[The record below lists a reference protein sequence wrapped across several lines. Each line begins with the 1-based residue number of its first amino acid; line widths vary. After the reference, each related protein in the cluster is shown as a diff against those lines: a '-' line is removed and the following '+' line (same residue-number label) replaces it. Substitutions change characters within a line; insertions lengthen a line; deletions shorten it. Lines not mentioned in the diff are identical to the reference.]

1 MSEEKKIGVR
11 EVWNMTFR
19 GWKLYWKLCPGWFV
33 SEFLRDMV
41 RAVSPYVTIWI
52 SAQLIGELAGAR
64 DPQQLLRWVVI
75 QLAAAAAMS
84 LLAGVLERWN
94 NYEDERMIRLE
105 SKLYAEKMMDLDY
118 ADVDR
123 QAVQDLY
130 STIVQNRSWAG
141 WGLTLTTDCFGKLV
155 YGLISMLCGVGL
167 TVSLFVQRVPAGH
180 ALSFLNHPLF
190 AAGMAGLMLLIS
202 VAAPMCTNRGDRY
215 WSLIAEDSRMRN
227 RYFTFFGWM
236 CTDRKRATDLRVYDQ
251 EDQVCIPY
259 TQEDQNFTPKSRI
272 AKYMRGPQGMWYVAG
287 QSVSVVLTGC
297 VYLFVC
303 LKAWAGAFG
312 VGAITQYVGAITN
325 LFSGISNLL
334 ETHGLVSTNAEFL
347 KLCYEFLDIP
357 NGMYRGSLT
366 TEKRSDRQ
374 YQVEFRDVSFRYP
387 GSDQWALR
395 HVNMK
400 FQVGKRLAIVGENGS
415 GKTTFIKLLC
425 RLYDPQEGQIL
436 LNGIDIRKYRYD
448 DYMHIFSVVFQ
459 DFQLICQPLG
469 ANVAGSLDYDRQR
482 VQQALVDAGFGDR
495 LATMEKGLDTMLYK
509 DLTQDGVE
517 VSGGEAQKI
526 AIARALYKNAPFII
540 LDEPTAALDP
550 IAEAEIYA
558 KFDDIAKG
566 KTVLYISHRLSSC
579 KFCDEIAVFANGS
592 VIQQGTH
599 QDLLADKTGKYSQL
613 WNAQAQYYVQAPSA

>member
-11 EVWNMTFR
+11 QVWNMTFR

-75 QLAAAAAMS
+75 QLAAAAAMG

-105 SKLYAEKMMDLDY
+105 SKIYAEKMMDLDY

-130 STIVQNRSWAG
+130 STIAQNRSWAG
-141 WGLTLTTDCFGKLV
+141 WGLTMTTDCFGKLV
-155 YGLISMLCGVGL
+155 YGMISMLCGIGL

-215 WSLIAEDSRMRN
+215 WSRIAEDSRLRN

-259 TQEDQNFTPKSRI
+259 TQEEQNFTPKSRI

-325 LFSGISNLL
+325 LFSGISQLL

-425 RLYDPQEGQIL
+425 RLYDPTEGQIL
-436 LNGIDIRKYRYD
+436 LNGIDIRKYQYR
-448 DYMHIFSVVFQ
+448 DYMALFSVVFQ
-459 DFQLICQPLG
+459 DFRLFSQPLG
-469 ANVAGSLDYDRQR
+469 ANVAGSSTYDPIRAR
-482 VQQALVDAGFGDR
+482 RALEDAGFDKR
-495 LATMEKGLDTMLYK
+495 LSEMKDGLDTMLYK
-509 DLTQDGVE
+509 ELSADGVE
-517 VSGGEAQKI
+517 ISGGEAQKI
-526 AIARALYKNAPFII
+526 AIARSLYKNAPFII

-550 IAEAEIYA
+550 IAEAEIYS
-558 KFDDIAKG
+558 KFNDISG
-566 KTVLYISHRLSSC
+566 DKTAVYISHRLSSC
-579 KFCDEIAVFANGS
+579 KFCDRIAVFHGGQ
-592 VIQQGTH
+592 VVQTGTH
-599 QDLLADKTGKYSQL
+599 EELVEDPQGKYHEL
-613 WNAQAQYYVQAPSA
+613 WYAQAQYYQQTAG

>member
-11 EVWNMTFR
+11 QVWNMTFR

-105 SKLYAEKMMDLDY
+105 SKIYAEKMMDLDY

-141 WGLTLTTDCFGKLV
+141 WGLTMTTGCFGKLV
-155 YGLISMLCGVGL
+155 YGLISMLCGIGL
-167 TVSLFVQRVPAGH
+167 TVSLFVQRVPADH

-215 WSLIAEDSRMRN
+215 WSLVAEDTRMRN
-227 RYFTFFGWM
+227 RYFSFFGWM

-395 HVNMK
+395 HVNME

-425 RLYDPQEGQIL
+425 RLYDPTEGQIL
-436 LNGIDIRKYRYD
+436 LNGIDIRKYQYR
-448 DYMHIFSVVFQ
+448 DYMGLFSVVFQ
-459 DFQLICQPLG
+459 DFRLFSQPLG
-469 ANVAGSLDYDRQR
+469 ANVAGSSTYDPSR
-482 VQQALVDAGFGDR
+482 VRRALEDAGFDKR
-495 LATMEKGLDTMLYK
+495 LSEMKDGLETMLYK
-509 DLTQDGVE
+509 ELSADGVE
-517 VSGGEAQKI
+517 ISGGEAQKI
-526 AIARALYKNAPFII
+526 AIARSLYKNAPFII

-550 IAEAEIYA
+550 IAEAEIYS
-558 KFDDIAKG
+558 KFNDISG
-566 KTVLYISHRLSSC
+566 DKTAVYISHRLSSC
-579 KFCDEIAVFANGS
+579 KFCDRIAVFHGGQ
-592 VIQQGTH
+592 VVQTGTH
-599 QDLLADKTGKYSQL
+599 EELVEDPQGKYHEL
-613 WNAQAQYYVQAPSA
+613 WYAQAQYYQQTAG

>member
-11 EVWNMTFR
+11 QVWNMTFR

-64 DPQQLLRWVVI
+64 DPRQLLRWVVI

-105 SKLYAEKMMDLDY
+105 SKIYAEKMMELDY

-130 STIVQNRSWAG
+130 STIAQNRSWAG
-141 WGLTLTTDCFGKLV
+141 WGLTMTTDCFGKLV
-155 YGLISMLCGVGL
+155 YGMISMLCGIGL

-215 WSLIAEDSRMRN
+215 WSRIAEDSRLRN

-259 TQEDQNFTPKSRI
+259 AQEDETFTPKSRI

-325 LFSGISNLL
+325 LFSGISQLL
-334 ETHGLVSTNAEFL
+334 ETHGLVSTNAAFL

-395 HVNMK
+395 HVNME

-425 RLYDPQEGQIL
+425 RLYDPTEGQIL
-436 LNGIDIRKYRYD
+436 LNGIDIRKYQYR
-448 DYMHIFSVVFQ
+448 DYMELFSVVFQ
-459 DFQLICQPLG
+459 DFRLFSQPLG
-469 ANVAGSLDYDRQR
+469 ANVAGSSTYDPIRAR
-482 VQQALVDAGFGDR
+482 RALEDAGFDKR
-495 LATMEKGLDTMLYK
+495 LSEMKDGLDTMLYK
-509 DLTQDGVE
+509 ELSADGVE
-517 VSGGEAQKI
+517 ISGGEAQKI
-526 AIARALYKNAPFII
+526 AIARSLYKNAPFII

-550 IAEAEIYA
+550 IAEAEIYS
-558 KFDDIAKG
+558 KFNDISG
-566 KTVLYISHRLSSC
+566 DKTAVYISHRLSSC
-579 KFCDEIAVFANGS
+579 KFCDRIAVFHGGQ
-592 VIQQGTH
+592 VVQTGTH
-599 QDLLADKTGKYSQL
+599 EELVEDPQGKYHEL
-613 WNAQAQYYVQAPSA
+613 WYAQAQYYQQTAG

>member
-11 EVWNMTFR
+11 QVWNMTFR

-64 DPQQLLRWVVI
+64 DPRQLLRWVVI
-75 QLAAAAAMS
+75 QLVAGAAMS

-105 SKLYAEKMMDLDY
+105 SKLYADKMMELDY

-130 STIVQNRSWAG
+130 STIAQNRSWAG
-141 WGLTLTTDCFGKLV
+141 WGLTMTTDCFGKLV
-155 YGLISMLCGVGL
+155 YGMISMLCGIGL

-190 AAGMAGLMLLIS
+190 AAGMAVLMLLIS

-215 WSLIAEDSRMRN
+215 WSRIAEDSRLRN

-259 TQEDQNFTPKSRI
+259 AQEDETFTPKSRI

-325 LFSGISNLL
+325 LFSGISQLL
-334 ETHGLVSTNAEFL
+334 EPHGLVSTNAEFL

-395 HVNMK
+395 HVNME

-425 RLYDPQEGQIL
+425 RLYDPTEGQIL
-436 LNGIDIRKYRYD
+436 LNGIDIRKYQYR
-448 DYMHIFSVVFQ
+448 DYMELFSVVFQ
-459 DFQLICQPLG
+459 DFRLFSQPLG
-469 ANVAGSLDYDRQR
+469 ANVAGSSTYDPIRAR
-482 VQQALVDAGFGDR
+482 RALEDAGFDKR
-495 LATMEKGLDTMLYK
+495 LSEMKDGLDTMLYK
-509 DLTQDGVE
+509 ELSADGVE
-517 VSGGEAQKI
+517 ISGGEAQKI
-526 AIARALYKNAPFII
+526 AIARSLYKNAPFII

-550 IAEAEIYA
+550 IAEAEIYS
-558 KFDDIAKG
+558 KFNDISG
-566 KTVLYISHRLSSC
+566 DKTAVYISHRLSSC
-579 KFCDEIAVFANGS
+579 KFCDRIAVFHGGQ
-592 VIQQGTH
+592 VVQTGTH
-599 QDLLADKTGKYSQL
+599 EELVEDPQGKYHEL
-613 WNAQAQYYVQAPSA
+613 WYAQAQYYQQTAG

>member
-11 EVWNMTFR
+11 QVWNMTFR

-64 DPQQLLRWVVI
+64 DPRQLLRWVVI

-105 SKLYAEKMMDLDY
+105 SKIYAEKMMDPDY

-130 STIVQNRSWAG
+130 STIAQNRSWAG
-141 WGLTLTTDCFGKLV
+141 WGLTMTTDCFGKLV
-155 YGLISMLCGVGL
+155 YGMISMLCGIGL

-215 WSLIAEDSRMRN
+215 WSRIAEDSRLRN

-325 LFSGISNLL
+325 LFSGISQLL

-395 HVNMK
+395 HVNME

-425 RLYDPQEGQIL
+425 RLYDPTEGQIL
-436 LNGIDIRKYRYD
+436 LNGIDIRKYQYR
-448 DYMHIFSVVFQ
+448 DYMELFSVVFQ
-459 DFQLICQPLG
+459 DFRLFSQPLG
-469 ANVAGSLDYDRQR
+469 ANVAGSSTYDPIWARR
-482 VQQALVDAGFGDR
+482 ALEDAGFDKR
-495 LATMEKGLDTMLYK
+495 LSEMKDGLDTMLYK
-509 DLTQDGVE
+509 ELSADGVE
-517 VSGGEAQKI
+517 ISGGEAQKI
-526 AIARALYKNAPFII
+526 AIARSLYKNAPFII

-550 IAEAEIYA
+550 IAEAEIYS
-558 KFDDIAKG
+558 KFNDISG
-566 KTVLYISHRLSSC
+566 DKTAVYISHRLSSC
-579 KFCDEIAVFANGS
+579 KFCDRIAVFHGGQ
-592 VIQQGTH
+592 VVQTGTH
-599 QDLLADKTGKYSQL
+599 EELVEDPQGKYHEL
-613 WNAQAQYYVQAPSA
+613 WYAQAQYYQQTAG

>member
-11 EVWNMTFR
+11 QVWNMTFR

-64 DPQQLLRWVVI
+64 DPRQLLRWVVI

-105 SKLYAEKMMDLDY
+105 SKIYAEKMMELDY

-130 STIVQNRSWAG
+130 STIAQNRSWAG

-155 YGLISMLCGVGL
+155 YGLISMLCGIGL

-215 WSLIAEDSRMRN
+215 WSRIAEDSRLRN

-325 LFSGISNLL
+325 LFSGISQLL

-395 HVNMK
+395 HVNME

-425 RLYDPQEGQIL
+425 RLYDPTEGQIL
-436 LNGIDIRKYRYD
+436 LNGIDIRKYQYR
-448 DYMHIFSVVFQ
+448 DYMELFSVVFQ
-459 DFQLICQPLG
+459 DFRLFSQPLG
-469 ANVAGSLDYDRQR
+469 TNVAGSSTYDPIRAR
-482 VQQALVDAGFGDR
+482 RALEDAGFDKR
-495 LATMEKGLDTMLYK
+495 LSEMKDGLDTMLYK
-509 DLTQDGVE
+509 ELSADGVE
-517 VSGGEAQKI
+517 ISGGEAQKI
-526 AIARALYKNAPFII
+526 AIARSLYKNAPFII

-550 IAEAEIYA
+550 IAEAEIYS
-558 KFDDIAKG
+558 KFNDISG
-566 KTVLYISHRLSSC
+566 DKTAVYISHRLSSC
-579 KFCDEIAVFANGS
+579 KFCDRIAVFHGGQ
-592 VIQQGTH
+592 VVQTGTH
-599 QDLLADKTGKYSQL
+599 EELVEDPQGKYHEL
-613 WNAQAQYYVQAPSA
+613 WYAQAQYYQQTAG

>member
-11 EVWNMTFR
+11 QVWNMTFR

-33 SEFLRDMV
+33 SEFLRNIV

-64 DPQQLLRWVVI
+64 DPRQLLRWVVI
-75 QLAAAAAMS
+75 QLVAGAAMS

-105 SKLYAEKMMDLDY
+105 SKIYAEKMMDLDY

-130 STIVQNRSWAG
+130 STIVQNRNWAG
-141 WGLTLTTDCFGKLV
+141 WGLTMTTGCFGKLV
-155 YGLISMLCGVGL
+155 YGMISMLCGIGL

-180 ALSFLNHPLF
+180 VLSFLNHPLF

-215 WSLIAEDSRMRN
+215 WSLVAEDTRMRN
-227 RYFTFFGWM
+227 RYFSFFGWM

-259 TQEDQNFTPKSRI
+259 AQEDETFTPKSRI

-395 HVNMK
+395 HVNME

-425 RLYDPQEGQIL
+425 RLYDPTEGQIL
-436 LNGIDIRKYRYD
+436 LNGIDIRKYQYR
-448 DYMHIFSVVFQ
+448 DYMELFSVVFQ
-459 DFQLICQPLG
+459 DFRLFSQPLG
-469 ANVAGSLDYDRQR
+469 ANVAGSSTYDPIRAR
-482 VQQALVDAGFGDR
+482 RALEDAGFDKR
-495 LATMEKGLDTMLYK
+495 LSEMKDGLDTMLYK
-509 DLTQDGVE
+509 ELSADGVE
-517 VSGGEAQKI
+517 ISGGEAQKI
-526 AIARALYKNAPFII
+526 AIARSLYKNAPFII

-550 IAEAEIYA
+550 IAEAEIYS
-558 KFDDIAKG
+558 KFNDISG
-566 KTVLYISHRLSSC
+566 DKTAVYISHRLSSC
-579 KFCDEIAVFANGS
+579 KFCDRIAVFHQGQ
-592 VIQQGTH
+592 VVQTGTH
-599 QDLLADKTGKYSQL
+599 EELVEDPQGKYHEL
-613 WNAQAQYYVQAPSA
+613 WYAQAQYYQQTAG

>member
-1 MSEEKKIGVR
+1 MEHDLSGLEALLEAV
-11 EVWNMTFR
+11 
-19 GWKLYWKLCPGWFV
+19 PGWFV

-64 DPQQLLRWVVI
+64 DPRQLLRWVVI

-105 SKLYAEKMMDLDY
+105 SKIYAEKMMDLDY

-130 STIVQNRSWAG
+130 STIAQNRSWAG
-141 WGLTLTTDCFGKLV
+141 WGLTMTTDCFGKLV
-155 YGLISMLCGVGL
+155 YGMISMLCGIGL

-180 ALSFLNHPLF
+180 ALSFLNHPFF

-215 WSLIAEDSRMRN
+215 WSRIAEDSRLRN

-325 LFSGISNLL
+325 LFSGISQLL

-395 HVNMK
+395 HVNME

-425 RLYDPQEGQIL
+425 RLYDPTEGQIL
-436 LNGIDIRKYRYD
+436 LNGIDIRKYQYR
-448 DYMHIFSVVFQ
+448 DYMELFSVVFQ
-459 DFQLICQPLG
+459 DFRLFSQPLG
-469 ANVAGSLDYDRQR
+469 ANVAGSSTYDPIRAR
-482 VQQALVDAGFGDR
+482 RALEDAGFDKR
-495 LATMEKGLDTMLYK
+495 LSEMKDGLDTMLYK
-509 DLTQDGVE
+509 ELSADGVE
-517 VSGGEAQKI
+517 ISGGEAQKI
-526 AIARALYKNAPFII
+526 AIARSLYKNAPFII

-550 IAEAEIYA
+550 IAEAEIYS
-558 KFDDIAKG
+558 KFNDISG
-566 KTVLYISHRLSSC
+566 DKTAVYISHRLSSC
-579 KFCDEIAVFANGS
+579 KFCDRIAVFHGGQ
-592 VIQQGTH
+592 VVQTGTH
-599 QDLLADKTGKYSQL
+599 EELVEDPQGKYHEL
-613 WNAQAQYYVQAPSA
+613 WYAQAQYYQQTAG

>member
-11 EVWNMTFR
+11 QVWNMTFR

-64 DPQQLLRWVVI
+64 DPRQLLRWVVI

-105 SKLYAEKMMDLDY
+105 SKIYAEKMMELDY

-130 STIVQNRSWAG
+130 STIAQNRGWAG
-141 WGLTLTTDCFGKLV
+141 WGLTMTTDCFGKLV
-155 YGLISMLCGVGL
+155 YGMISMLCGIGL

-215 WSLIAEDSRMRN
+215 WSRIAEDSRLRN

-325 LFSGISNLL
+325 LFSGISQLL

-395 HVNMK
+395 HVNME

-425 RLYDPQEGQIL
+425 RLYDPTEGQIL
-436 LNGIDIRKYRYD
+436 LNGIDIRKYQYR
-448 DYMHIFSVVFQ
+448 DYMELFSVVFQ
-459 DFQLICQPLG
+459 DFRLFSQPLG
-469 ANVAGSLDYDRQR
+469 ANVAGSSTYDPIRAR
-482 VQQALVDAGFGDR
+482 RALEDAGFDKR
-495 LATMEKGLDTMLYK
+495 LSEMKDGLDTMLYK
-509 DLTQDGVE
+509 ELSADGVE
-517 VSGGEAQKI
+517 ISGGEAQKI
-526 AIARALYKNAPFII
+526 AIARSLYKNAPFII

-550 IAEAEIYA
+550 IAEAEIYS
-558 KFDDIAKG
+558 KFNDISG
-566 KTVLYISHRLSSC
+566 DKTAVYISHRLSSC
-579 KFCDEIAVFANGS
+579 KFCDRIAVFHGGQ
-592 VIQQGTH
+592 VVQTGTH
-599 QDLLADKTGKYSQL
+599 EELVEDPQGKYHEL
-613 WNAQAQYYVQAPSA
+613 WYAQAQYYQQTAG

>member
-11 EVWNMTFR
+11 QVWNMTFR

-105 SKLYAEKMMDLDY
+105 SKIYAEKMMDLDY

-130 STIVQNRSWAG
+130 STIAQNRSWAG
-141 WGLTLTTDCFGKLV
+141 WGLTMTTDCFGKLV
-155 YGLISMLCGVGL
+155 YGLISMLCGIGL

-215 WSLIAEDSRMRN
+215 WSLVAEDTRLRN

-259 TQEDQNFTPKSRI
+259 AQEDETFTPKSRI

-325 LFSGISNLL
+325 LFSGISQLL

-387 GSDQWALR
+387 GSDLWALR
-395 HVNMK
+395 HVNME

-425 RLYDPQEGQIL
+425 RLYDPTEGQIL
-436 LNGIDIRKYRYD
+436 LNGIDIRKYQYR
-448 DYMHIFSVVFQ
+448 DYMALFSVVFQ
-459 DFQLICQPLG
+459 DFRLFSQPLG
-469 ANVAGSLDYDRQR
+469 ANVAGSSTYDPIRAR
-482 VQQALVDAGFGDR
+482 RALEDAGFDKR
-495 LATMEKGLDTMLYK
+495 LSEMKDGLDTMLYK
-509 DLTQDGVE
+509 ELSADGVE
-517 VSGGEAQKI
+517 ISGGEAQKI
-526 AIARALYKNAPFII
+526 AIARALYKDAPFII

-550 IAEAEIYA
+550 IAEAEIYS
-558 KFDDIAKG
+558 KFNDISG
-566 KTVLYISHRLSSC
+566 DKTAVYISHRLSSC
-579 KFCDEIAVFANGS
+579 KFCDRIAVFHGGQ
-592 VIQQGTH
+592 VVQTGTH
-599 QDLLADKTGKYSQL
+599 EELVEDPQGKYHEL
-613 WNAQAQYYVQAPSA
+613 WYAQAQYYQQTAG

>member
-11 EVWNMTFR
+11 QVWNMTFR

-64 DPQQLLRWVVI
+64 DPRQLLRWVVI
-75 QLAAAAAMS
+75 QLVAGAAMS

-105 SKLYAEKMMDLDY
+105 SKLYADKMMELDY

-130 STIVQNRSWAG
+130 STIVQNRNWAG
-141 WGLTLTTDCFGKLV
+141 WGLTMTTGCFGKLV
-155 YGLISMLCGVGL
+155 YGMISMLCGIGL

-180 ALSFLNHPLF
+180 VLSFLNHPLF

-215 WSLIAEDSRMRN
+215 WSLVVEDTRMRN
-227 RYFTFFGWM
+227 RYFSFFGWM

-259 TQEDQNFTPKSRI
+259 AQEDETFTPKSRI

-395 HVNMK
+395 HVNME

-425 RLYDPQEGQIL
+425 RLYDPTEGQIL
-436 LNGIDIRKYRYD
+436 LNGIDIRKYQYR
-448 DYMHIFSVVFQ
+448 DYMELFSVVFQ
-459 DFQLICQPLG
+459 DFRLFSQPLG
-469 ANVAGSLDYDRQR
+469 ANVAGSSTYDPIRAR
-482 VQQALVDAGFGDR
+482 RALEDAGFDKR
-495 LATMEKGLDTMLYK
+495 LSEMKDGLDTMLYK
-509 DLTQDGVE
+509 ELSADGVE
-517 VSGGEAQKI
+517 ISGGEAQKI
-526 AIARALYKNAPFII
+526 AIARSLYKNAPFII

-550 IAEAEIYA
+550 IAEAEIYS
-558 KFDDIAKG
+558 KFNDISG
-566 KTVLYISHRLSSC
+566 DKTAVYISHRLSSC
-579 KFCDEIAVFANGS
+579 KFCDRIAVFHGGQ
-592 VIQQGTH
+592 VVQTGTH
-599 QDLLADKTGKYSQL
+599 EELVEDPQGKYHEL
-613 WNAQAQYYVQAPSA
+613 WYAQAQYYQQTAG

>member
-11 EVWNMTFR
+11 QVWNMTFR

-64 DPQQLLRWVVI
+64 DPRQLLRWVVI
-75 QLAAAAAMS
+75 QLVAGAAMS

-105 SKLYAEKMMDLDY
+105 SKLYADKMMELDY

-130 STIVQNRSWAG
+130 STIVQNRNWAG
-141 WGLTLTTDCFGKLV
+141 WGLTMTTGCFGKLV
-155 YGLISMLCGVGL
+155 YGMISMLCGIGL

-180 ALSFLNHPLF
+180 VLSFLNHPLF

-215 WSLIAEDSRMRN
+215 WSLVVEDTRMRN
-227 RYFTFFGWM
+227 RYFSFFGWM

-259 TQEDQNFTPKSRI
+259 AQEDETFTPKSRI

-395 HVNMK
+395 HVNME

-425 RLYDPQEGQIL
+425 RLYDPTEGQIL
-436 LNGIDIRKYRYD
+436 LNGIDIRKYQYR
-448 DYMHIFSVVFQ
+448 DYMELFSVVFQ
-459 DFQLICQPLG
+459 DFRLFSQPLG
-469 ANVAGSLDYDRQR
+469 ANVAGSSTYDPIRAR
-482 VQQALVDAGFGDR
+482 RALEDAGFDKR
-495 LATMEKGLDTMLYK
+495 LSEMKDGLDTMLYK
-509 DLTQDGVE
+509 ELSADGVE
-517 VSGGEAQKI
+517 ISGGEAQKI
-526 AIARALYKNAPFII
+526 AIARSLYKNAPFII

-550 IAEAEIYA
+550 IAEAEIYS
-558 KFDDIAKG
+558 KFNDISG
-566 KTVLYISHRLSSC
+566 DKTAVYISHRLSSC
-579 KFCDEIAVFANGS
+579 KFCDRIAVFHQGQ
-592 VIQQGTH
+592 VVQTGTH
-599 QDLLADKTGKYSQL
+599 EELVEDPQGKYHEL
-613 WNAQAQYYVQAPSA
+613 WYAQAQYYQQTAG

>member
-11 EVWNMTFR
+11 QVWNMTFR

-64 DPQQLLRWVVI
+64 DPRQLLRWVVI

-105 SKLYAEKMMDLDY
+105 SKIYAEKMMELDY

-130 STIVQNRSWAG
+130 STIAQNRSWAG

-155 YGLISMLCGVGL
+155 YGMISMLCGIGL

-180 ALSFLNHPLF
+180 ALSFLNHPFF

-215 WSLIAEDSRMRN
+215 WSWIAEDSRLRN

-259 TQEDQNFTPKSRI
+259 AQEDETFTPKSRI

-325 LFSGISNLL
+325 LFSGISQLL

-395 HVNMK
+395 HVNME

-425 RLYDPQEGQIL
+425 RLYDPTEGQIL
-436 LNGIDIRKYRYD
+436 LNGIDIRKYQYR
-448 DYMHIFSVVFQ
+448 DYMELFSVVFQ
-459 DFQLICQPLG
+459 DFRLFSQPLG
-469 ANVAGSLDYDRQR
+469 ANVAGSSTYDPIRAR
-482 VQQALVDAGFGDR
+482 RALKDAGFDKR
-495 LATMEKGLDTMLYK
+495 LSEMKDGLDTMLYK
-509 DLTQDGVE
+509 ELSADGVE
-517 VSGGEAQKI
+517 ISGGEAQKI
-526 AIARALYKNAPFII
+526 AIARSLYKNAPFII

-550 IAEAEIYA
+550 IAEAEIYS
-558 KFDDIAKG
+558 KFNDISG
-566 KTVLYISHRLSSC
+566 DKTAVYISHRLSSC
-579 KFCDEIAVFANGS
+579 KFCDRIAVFHGGQ
-592 VIQQGTH
+592 VVQTGTH
-599 QDLLADKTGKYSQL
+599 EELVEDPQGKYHEL
-613 WNAQAQYYVQAPSA
+613 WYAQAQYYQQTAG

>member
-11 EVWNMTFR
+11 QVWNMTFR

-33 SEFLRDMV
+33 SEFLRNIV

-64 DPQQLLRWVVI
+64 DPRQLLRWVVI
-75 QLAAAAAMS
+75 QLVAGAAMS

-105 SKLYAEKMMDLDY
+105 SKLYADKMMELDY

-130 STIVQNRSWAG
+130 STIVQNRNWAG
-141 WGLTLTTDCFGKLV
+141 WGLTMTTGCFGKLV
-155 YGLISMLCGVGL
+155 YGMISMLCGIGL

-180 ALSFLNHPLF
+180 VLSFLNHPLF

-215 WSLIAEDSRMRN
+215 WSLVAEDTRMRN
-227 RYFTFFGWM
+227 RYFSFFGWM

-259 TQEDQNFTPKSRI
+259 AQEDETFTPKSRI

-395 HVNMK
+395 HVNME

-425 RLYDPQEGQIL
+425 RLYDPTEGQIL
-436 LNGIDIRKYRYD
+436 LNGIDIRKYQYR
-448 DYMHIFSVVFQ
+448 DYMELFSVVFQ
-459 DFQLICQPLG
+459 DFRLFSQPLG
-469 ANVAGSLDYDRQR
+469 ANVAGSSTYDPIRAR
-482 VQQALVDAGFGDR
+482 RALEDAGFDKRLSEMKDR
-495 LATMEKGLDTMLYK
+495 LDTTLYK
-509 DLTQDGVE
+509 ELSADGVE
-517 VSGGEAQKI
+517 ISGGEAQKI
-526 AIARALYKNAPFII
+526 AIARSLYKNAPFII

-550 IAEAEIYA
+550 IAEAEIYS
-558 KFDDIAKG
+558 KFNDISG
-566 KTVLYISHRLSSC
+566 DKTAVYISHRLSSC
-579 KFCDEIAVFANGS
+579 KFCDRIAVFHQGQ
-592 VIQQGTH
+592 VVQTGTH
-599 QDLLADKTGKYSQL
+599 EELVEDPQGKYHEL
-613 WNAQAQYYVQAPSA
+613 WYAQAQYYQQTAG

>member
-11 EVWNMTFR
+11 QVWNMTFR

-64 DPQQLLRWVVI
+64 DPRQLLRWVVI

-105 SKLYAEKMMDLDY
+105 SKIYADKMMDLDY

-141 WGLTLTTDCFGKLV
+141 WGLTMTTGCFGKLV
-155 YGLISMLCGVGL
+155 YGLISMLCGIGL

-215 WSLIAEDSRMRN
+215 WSRIAEDSRLRN

-259 TQEDQNFTPKSRI
+259 TQEGQNFTPKSRI

-325 LFSGISNLL
+325 LFSGISQLL

-395 HVNMK
+395 HVNME

-425 RLYDPQEGQIL
+425 RLYDPTEGQIL
-436 LNGIDIRKYRYD
+436 LNGIDIRKYQYR
-448 DYMHIFSVVFQ
+448 DYMELFSVVFQ
-459 DFQLICQPLG
+459 DFRLFSQPLG
-469 ANVAGSLDYDRQR
+469 ANVAGSSTYDPIRAR
-482 VQQALVDAGFGDR
+482 RALEDAGFDKR
-495 LATMEKGLDTMLYK
+495 LSEMKDGLDTMLYK
-509 DLTQDGVE
+509 ELSADGVE
-517 VSGGEAQKI
+517 ISGGEAQKI
-526 AIARALYKNAPFII
+526 AIARSLYKNAPFII

-550 IAEAEIYA
+550 IAEAEIYS
-558 KFDDIAKG
+558 KFNDISG
-566 KTVLYISHRLSSC
+566 DKTAVYISHRLSSC
-579 KFCDEIAVFANGS
+579 KFCDRIAVFHGGQ
-592 VIQQGTH
+592 VVQTGTH
-599 QDLLADKTGKYSQL
+599 EELVEDPQGKYHEL
-613 WNAQAQYYVQAPSA
+613 WYAQAQYYQQTAG

>member
-11 EVWNMTFR
+11 QVWNMTFR

-64 DPQQLLRWVVI
+64 DPRQLLRWVVI

-105 SKLYAEKMMDLDY
+105 SKIYAEKMMDLDY

-130 STIVQNRSWAG
+130 STIAQNRSWAG
-141 WGLTLTTDCFGKLV
+141 WGLTMTTDCFGKLV
-155 YGLISMLCGVGL
+155 YGMISMLCGIGL

-215 WSLIAEDSRMRN
+215 WSRIAEDSRLRN

-259 TQEDQNFTPKSRI
+259 AQEDETFTPKSRI

-303 LKAWAGAFG
+303 LKAWA
-312 VGAITQYVGAITN
+312 
-325 LFSGISNLL
+325 
-334 ETHGLVSTNAEFL
+334 
-347 KLCYEFLDIP
+347 
-357 NGMYRGSLT
+357 
-366 TEKRSDRQ
+366 
-374 YQVEFRDVSFRYP
+374 
-387 GSDQWALR
+387 
-395 HVNMK
+395 
-400 FQVGKRLAIVGENGS
+400 
-415 GKTTFIKLLC
+415 
-425 RLYDPQEGQIL
+425 
-436 LNGIDIRKYRYD
+436 
-448 DYMHIFSVVFQ
+448 
-459 DFQLICQPLG
+459 
-469 ANVAGSLDYDRQR
+469 
-482 VQQALVDAGFGDR
+482 
-495 LATMEKGLDTMLYK
+495 
-509 DLTQDGVE
+509 
-517 VSGGEAQKI
+517 
-526 AIARALYKNAPFII
+526 
-540 LDEPTAALDP
+540 
-550 IAEAEIYA
+550 
-558 KFDDIAKG
+558 
-566 KTVLYISHRLSSC
+566 
-579 KFCDEIAVFANGS
+579 
-592 VIQQGTH
+592 
-599 QDLLADKTGKYSQL
+599 
-613 WNAQAQYYVQAPSA
+613 APSAWVPSPSMWAPSPTCFPASANCWRPMDW

>member
-11 EVWNMTFR
+11 QVWNMTFR

-64 DPQQLLRWVVI
+64 DPRQLLRWVVI

-105 SKLYAEKMMDLDY
+105 SKLYADKMMDLDY

-130 STIVQNRSWAG
+130 STIAQNRSWAG
-141 WGLTLTTDCFGKLV
+141 WGLTMTTDCFGKLV
-155 YGLISMLCGVGL
+155 YGMISMLCGIGL

-215 WSLIAEDSRMRN
+215 WSRIAEDSRLRN

-325 LFSGISNLL
+325 LFSGISQLL
-334 ETHGLVSTNAEFL
+334 ETHGLVSTNAAFL

-395 HVNMK
+395 HVNME

-425 RLYDPQEGQIL
+425 RLYDPTEGQIL
-436 LNGIDIRKYRYD
+436 LNGIDIRKYQYR
-448 DYMHIFSVVFQ
+448 DYMELFSVVFQ
-459 DFQLICQPLG
+459 DFRLFSQPLG
-469 ANVAGSLDYDRQR
+469 ANVAGSSTYDPIRAR
-482 VQQALVDAGFGDR
+482 RALEDAGFDKR
-495 LATMEKGLDTMLYK
+495 LSEMKDGLDTMLYK
-509 DLTQDGVE
+509 ELSADGVE
-517 VSGGEAQKI
+517 ISGGEAQKI
-526 AIARALYKNAPFII
+526 AIARSLYKNAPFII

-550 IAEAEIYA
+550 IAEAEIYS
-558 KFDDIAKG
+558 KFNDISG
-566 KTVLYISHRLSSC
+566 DKTAVYISHRLSSC
-579 KFCDEIAVFANGS
+579 KFCDRIAVFHGGQ
-592 VIQQGTH
+592 VVQTGTH
-599 QDLLADKTGKYSQL
+599 EELVEDPQGKYHEL
-613 WNAQAQYYVQAPSA
+613 WYAQAQYYQQTAG

>member
-11 EVWNMTFR
+11 QVWNMTFR

-33 SEFLRDMV
+33 SEFLRNIV

-105 SKLYAEKMMDLDY
+105 SKLYAEKMMELDY

-130 STIVQNRSWAG
+130 STIAQNRSWAG

-155 YGLISMLCGVGL
+155 YGMISMLCGIGL

-215 WSLIAEDSRMRN
+215 WSRIAEDSRLRN

-259 TQEDQNFTPKSRI
+259 AQEDETFTPKSRI

-395 HVNMK
+395 HVNME
-400 FQVGKRLAIVGENGS
+400 FRVGKRLAIVGENGS

-425 RLYDPQEGQIL
+425 RLYDPTEGQIL
-436 LNGIDIRKYRYD
+436 LNGIDIRKYQYR
-448 DYMHIFSVVFQ
+448 DYMELFSVVFQ
-459 DFQLICQPLG
+459 DFRLFSQPLG
-469 ANVAGSLDYDRQR
+469 ANVAGSSTYDSIRAR
-482 VQQALVDAGFGDR
+482 RALEDAGFDKR
-495 LATMEKGLDTMLYK
+495 LSEMKDGLDTMLYK
-509 DLTQDGVE
+509 ELSADGVE
-517 VSGGEAQKI
+517 ISGGEAQKI
-526 AIARALYKNAPFII
+526 AIARSLYKNAPFII

-550 IAEAEIYA
+550 IAEAEIYS
-558 KFDDIAKG
+558 KFNDISG
-566 KTVLYISHRLSSC
+566 DKTAVYISHRLSSC
-579 KFCDEIAVFANGS
+579 KFCDRIAVFHGGQ
-592 VIQQGTH
+592 VVQTGTH
-599 QDLLADKTGKYSQL
+599 EELVEDPQGKYHEL
-613 WNAQAQYYVQAPSA
+613 WYAQAQYYQETAG

>member
-11 EVWNMTFR
+11 QVWNMTFR

-33 SEFLRDMV
+33 SEFLRNIV

-64 DPQQLLRWVVI
+64 DPRQLLRWVVI
-75 QLAAAAAMS
+75 QLVAGAAMS

-105 SKLYAEKMMDLDY
+105 SKLYADKMMELDY

-130 STIVQNRSWAG
+130 STIVQNRNWAG
-141 WGLTLTTDCFGKLV
+141 WGLTMTTGCFGKLV
-155 YGLISMLCGVGL
+155 YGMISMLCGIGL

-180 ALSFLNHPLF
+180 VLSFLNHPLF

-215 WSLIAEDSRMRN
+215 WSLVAEDTRMRN
-227 RYFTFFGWM
+227 RYFSFFGWM

-259 TQEDQNFTPKSRI
+259 AQEDETFTPKSRI

-395 HVNMK
+395 HVNME

-425 RLYDPQEGQIL
+425 RLYDPTEGQIL
-436 LNGIDIRKYRYD
+436 LNGIDIRKYQYR
-448 DYMHIFSVVFQ
+448 DYMELFSVVFQ
-459 DFQLICQPLG
+459 DFRLFSQPLG
-469 ANVAGSLDYDRQR
+469 ANVAGSSTYDPIRAR
-482 VQQALVDAGFGDR
+482 RALEDAGFDKR
-495 LATMEKGLDTMLYK
+495 LSEMKDGLDTMLYK
-509 DLTQDGVE
+509 ELSADGVE
-517 VSGGEAQKI
+517 ISGGEAQKI
-526 AIARALYKNAPFII
+526 AIARSLYKNAPFII

-550 IAEAEIYA
+550 IAEAEIYS
-558 KFDDIAKG
+558 KFNDISG
-566 KTVLYISHRLSSC
+566 DKTAVYISHRLSSC
-579 KFCDEIAVFANGS
+579 KFCDRIAVFHQGQ
-592 VIQQGTH
+592 VVQTGTH
-599 QDLLADKTGKYSQL
+599 EELVEDPQGKYHEL
-613 WNAQAQYYVQAPSA
+613 WYAQAQYYQQTAG

>member
-11 EVWNMTFR
+11 QVWNMTFR

-64 DPQQLLRWVVI
+64 DPRQLLRWVVI

-105 SKLYAEKMMDLDY
+105 SKIYAEKMMDLDY

-130 STIVQNRSWAG
+130 STIAQNRTWAG
-141 WGLTLTTDCFGKLV
+141 WGLTMTTDCFGKLV
-155 YGLISMLCGVGL
+155 YGLISMLCGIGL

-215 WSLIAEDSRMRN
+215 WSRIAEDSRLRN

-236 CTDRKRATDLRVYDQ
+236 CTDRKRATDLRLYDQ
-251 EDQVCIPY
+251 EDE
-259 TQEDQNFTPKSRI
+259 TFTPKSRI

-325 LFSGISNLL
+325 LFSGISQLL

-347 KLCYEFLDIP
+347 KLCYEFLDIS

-395 HVNMK
+395 HVNME

-425 RLYDPQEGQIL
+425 RLYDPTEGQIL
-436 LNGIDIRKYRYD
+436 LNGIDIRKYQYR
-448 DYMHIFSVVFQ
+448 DYMELFSVVFQ
-459 DFQLICQPLG
+459 DFRLFSQPLG
-469 ANVAGSLDYDRQR
+469 ANVAGSSTYDPIRAR
-482 VQQALVDAGFGDR
+482 RALEDAGFDKR
-495 LATMEKGLDTMLYK
+495 LSEMKDGLDTMLYK
-509 DLTQDGVE
+509 ELSADGVE
-517 VSGGEAQKI
+517 ISGGEAQKI
-526 AIARALYKNAPFII
+526 AIARSLYKNAPFII

-550 IAEAEIYA
+550 IAEAEIYS
-558 KFDDIAKG
+558 KFNDISG
-566 KTVLYISHRLSSC
+566 DKTAVYISHRLSSC
-579 KFCDEIAVFANGS
+579 KFCDRIAVFHGGQ
-592 VIQQGTH
+592 VVQTGTH
-599 QDLLADKTGKYSQL
+599 EELVEDPQGKYHEL
-613 WNAQAQYYVQAPSA
+613 WYAQAQYYQQTAG